1 MQNPRAEGRHVSLYT
16 VTLDNVPP
24 LFPQCP
30 SPSLLDLPS
39 CHLLVTNI
47 HCVDVTAGTFQICES
62 RFTLWINVVTLAD
75 ARQKRLTS
83 SVTICVVPL
92 SNGQK
97 FTCQPAHLFPADAKD
112 RAAVKARQGRGGSSA
127 ELQCG
132 TQPPQSWPPWANFT
146 NIAGLGLF
154 LAIFAFRNW
163 RDRDEIGP
171 LRTT

>member
-62 RFTLWINVVTLAD
+62 RFTLRINVVTLAD

-97 FTCQPAHLFPADAKD
+97 FTCLPAHLFPADAKD
-112 RAAVKARQGRGGSSA
+112 RAAVKARQGRGAQVLDYNVEHNHHSPGRL
-127 ELQCG
+127 ELILPIMLDWE
-132 TQPPQSWPPWANFT
+132 TVFVNS
-146 NIAGLGLF
+146 
-154 LAIFAFRNW
+154 AFRN
-163 RDRDEIGP
+163 
-171 LRTT
+171 